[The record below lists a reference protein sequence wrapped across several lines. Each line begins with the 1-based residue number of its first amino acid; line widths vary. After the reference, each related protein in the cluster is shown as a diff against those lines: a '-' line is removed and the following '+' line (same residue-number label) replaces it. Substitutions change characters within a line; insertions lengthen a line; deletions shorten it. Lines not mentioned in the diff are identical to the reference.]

1 MTKLF
6 YDEDEINDETK
17 KILIMYYRENINEFK
32 KYINKYIKILEHK
45 YKCRF
50 EVDYGKLFCKT
61 VFIIQQYEEEEIR
74 VMVLICLKNNGVLKF
89 DEQKINIIENKIYT
103 IKQYEKYAFNIIPK
117 NALLYIIIRS
127 H

>member
-1 MTKLF
+1 MTKMF
-6 YDEDEINDETK
+6 YDEDEITDETK
-17 KILIMYYRENINEFK
+17 NQLIMYYKENANEFR
-32 KYINKYIKILEHK
+32 KYINKYIKILEKK

-61 VFIIQQYEEEEIR
+61 VFIIQQYDEEELRI
-74 VMVLICLKNNGVLKF
+74 MVLICLKNNGVLQI

-117 NALLYIIIRS
+117 NTLLYIIIKS

>member
-1 MTKLF
+1 MF
-6 YDEDEINDETK
+6 YDEDEITDETK
-17 KILIMYYRENINEFK
+17 NQLIMYYKENANEFR
-32 KYINKYIKILEHK
+32 KYINKYIKILEKK

-61 VFIIQQYEEEEIR
+61 VFIIQQYDEEELRI
-74 VMVLICLKNNGVLKF
+74 MVLICLKNNGVLQI

-117 NALLYIIIRS
+117 NTLLYIIIKS

>member
-1 MTKLF
+1 MTKMF
-6 YDEDEINDETK
+6 YDEDEITDETK
-17 KILIMYYRENINEFK
+17 NQLIMYYKENANEFR
-32 KYINKYIKILEHK
+32 KYINKYIKILEKK

-61 VFIIQQYEEEEIR
+61 VFIIQQYDEEELRI
-74 VMVLICLKNNGVLKF
+74 MVLICLKNNGVLQF

-117 NALLYIIIRS
+117 NTLLYIIIKS

>member
-1 MTKLF
+1 MF
-6 YDEDEINDETK
+6 YDEDEITNETK
-17 KILIMYYRENINEFK
+17 DKLVMYYCENINEFN
-32 KYINKYIKILEHK
+32 KYINKYIKILEKK

-50 EVDYGKLFCKT
+50 EVDYGKLFYKT
-61 VFIIQQYEEEEIR
+61 VFIIQQYDEEEFRI
-74 VMVLICLKNNGVLKF
+74 MVLICLKNNGVLKF

-117 NALLYIIIRS
+117 NTLLYIIIKS